1 MENYFANFIK
11 TGDPNG
17 KGLPK
22 WTANTNGSPVNY
34 ININVDTKLEPETN
48 RARYLFLDKQFMK

>member
-11 TGDPNG
+11 MGNPNG

-22 WTANTNGSPVNY
+22 WKANTKGSKVNFM
-34 ININVDTKLEPETN
+34 NINVDTHLQPETD
-48 RARYLFLDKQFMK
+48 RARYLFLNRYYEK